1 MVSCSREPYRRNVT
15 ERYARFSPEHLSE
28 AAAQTTLKAAGAF
41 ERPSLPTGLATVGHD
56 AIRVE
61 SAKPLILMALPTRF
75 ERVTYGLG
83 NQSESMDSADLHPN
97 MANPWPTSATEAA
110 KALLRDI
117 ADGRSIVPERAHALA
132 DTIL

>member
-1 MVSCSREPYRRNVT
+1 MRT
-15 ERYARFSPEHLSE
+15 EDTVHTNES
-28 AAAQTTLKAAGAF
+28 GA
-41 ERPSLPTGLATVGHD
+41 PINKHW
-56 AIRVE
+56 
-61 SAKPLILMALPTRF
+61 MALPTRF

-132 DTIL
+132 DTILQSELAEAARAVHNAESHFLLRRVIQLAALILEGANESTKQHATQSQ